1 MSGRA
6 GYSSAV
12 RYCHTFLACALK
24 FTSLAL
30 LSRLLQIEICSCP
43 EMDEATSP
51 SETLPCAAR
60 LAALGYRFEEG
71 KLRHVITGE
80 GALKLPCWPV
90 AHQGAQTLPWRRR
103 HASKRFHVP
112 VASAPIRGAI

>member
-1 MSGRA
+1 MA
-6 GYSSAV
+6 G
-12 RYCHTFLACALK
+12 LGPGLEQEWQGWI
-24 FTSLAL
+24 L
-30 LSRLLQIEICSCP
+30 LSCSPVLSYFPCVPSSSRRSRFSRSLQIEICFCP

-80 GALKLPCWPV
+80 GALKLPC
-90 AHQGAQTLPWRRR
+90 
-103 HASKRFHVP
+103 
-112 VASAPIRGAI
+112 